1 MARLSLKPGS
11 RVLHQNTECEIIAP
25 TTTSEIL
32 LKILDTGV
40 DKVVRVN
47 ELTSVGRKIVSS
59 QAYHLETVSDK
70 KHGQGLKRLEIIKSL
85 VGIKRNTNLV
95 IEKAAEAGVSVATM
109 YRWLKPYEETGQ
121 VSSLYPCY
129 EKRGGPG
136 KARLKKE
143 VEAII
148 KSYVEKV
155 YDVDQTMSM
164 QKALKDIKAQCKNAG
179 FASPHD
185 TTLRKR
191 INNLTRKK
199 GIGNRPG
206 RRKPITTSACGTFPD
221 ANFPLDVVEIDHTV
235 LDIMVVDEQYRMCI
249 GRPYITVA
257 LDVNSRKIYGFC
269 LSLDHSGFYS
279 VGQTILQG
287 LMPKTSYLASLGIE
301 GDWDIYGLPKT
312 IHADNGSDFRCR
324 ELVMFCE
331 EYGIN
336 LAWRPVA
343 RPEFGGHI
351 ERFIGTLN
359 NALHELPGTTFS
371 NPDQCGDYEPEKHAQ
386 FTMKELEAWIARFI
400 INIYHNSDHST
411 LDMTPNEK
419 YEQGILGTATTPG
432 VGLPDMV
439 DDLERV
445 GMFLLPA
452 EIRSIQREG
461 VSINGIKYFA
471 DVLRTHVNETDEKGS
486 KVEFIFRID
495 PKDISRIYF
504 FDAKVNTYYKIP
516 YRNLGQ
522 PAISLW
528 ELKAVQSRLRKERK
542 LRPKEQEIFQAYAQ
556 QKKAESD
563 AAAKTKQVRRSNEAE
578 KLRKEKLSKPGVTL
592 ANAGKS
598 LGHNEWSPEMFEQVQ
613 VSKDISLVR
622 AQVTDDEE

>member
-32 LKILDTGV
+32 LKVLDTGV

-47 ELTSVGRKIVSS
+47 ELTSISRKIVPSR
-59 QAYHLETVSDK
+59 AYHLETVSDK

-155 YDVDQTMSM
+155 YDVDPTMSM
-164 QKALKDIKAQCKNAG
+164 QKALKEVKTQCKNAG
-179 FASPHD
+179 FTSPHE

-191 INNLTRKK
+191 INSLTRKK

-206 RRKPITTSACGTFPD
+206 RRKPNTTSACGTFPD

-249 GRPYITVA
+249 GRPYITA
-257 LDVNSRKIYGFC
+257 AIDVNSRKIYGFC

-287 LMPKTSYLASLGIE
+287 LMPKAGYLSSLGIE
-301 GDWDIYGLPKT
+301 GDWDIYGLPRT
-312 IHADNGSDFRCR
+312 FHTDNGSDFRCR

-336 LAWRPVA
+336 LEWRPVA
-343 RPEFGGHI
+343 RPQFGGHI

-386 FTMKELEAWIARFI
+386 FTMKELEAWIVRFI
-400 INIYHNSDHST
+400 INIYHNTDHST
-411 LDMTPNEK
+411 LGMTPNEK

-471 DVLRTHVNETDEKGS
+471 DVLRTHVNETDEKGN

-495 PKDISRIYF
+495 PKDISRICF
-504 FDAKVNTYYKIP
+504 FDAKVNTYFKIP

-563 AAAKTKQVRRSNEAE
+563 SAAKTKQVRRNNEAE
-578 KLRKEKLSKPGVTL
+578 KLRKEKLSKPGVAL
-592 ANAGKS
+592 SGAEKS
-598 LGHNEWSPEMFEQVQ
+598 LKHNEWSPEMFEQVQ

-622 AQVTDDEE
+622 ALVIDDED

>member
-1 MARLSLKPGS
+1 MARLSLKPGN
-11 RVLHQNTECEIIAP
+11 RVLFQNAECEIIAP

-32 LKILDTGV
+32 LKVVGSGM
-40 DKVVRVN
+40 DKIARVS
-47 ELTSVGRKIVSS
+47 ELTSVSKKIEPS
-59 QAYHLETVSDK
+59 QGYHLETVSDK

-95 IEKAAEAGVSVATM
+95 IEKAAEAGVSVATL

-136 KARLKKE
+136 KARLKNE
-143 VEAII
+143 IETII
-148 KSYVEKV
+148 RSYVDKV

-179 FASPHD
+179 FRSPHD

-206 RRKPITTSACGTFPD
+206 RRQPNTISACGTFPD

-257 LDVNSRKIYGFC
+257 LDIASRKIYGFC

-279 VGQTILQG
+279 IGQTILQG
-287 LMPKTSYLASLGIE
+287 LMPKAEYLASLGVD

-343 RPEFGGHI
+343 RPQFGGHI

-371 NPDQCGDYEPEKHAQ
+371 NPDQRGDYEPEKHAQ

-411 LDMTPNEK
+411 LGMTPNEK

-471 DVLRTHVNETDEKGS
+471 DVLRTHVNETDEKGN

-528 ELKAVQSRLRKERK
+528 ELKAVQNRLRKERK
-542 LRPKEQEIFQAYAQ
+542 LRPNEQEIFQAYAQ

-578 KLRKEKLSKPGVTL
+578 KLRKEKLSKTGVTRSGAEKTL
-592 ANAGKS
+592 THSA
-598 LGHNEWSPEMFEQVQ
+598 WSPELFAQVQ
-613 VSKDISLVR
+613 ASKDISLVR
-622 AQVTDDEE
+622 TQEADDEE